1 MVSCLYLP
9 PANANISFFC
19 DCFFHFEP
27 NTPVHEWIPCGG
39 AWMISEQQSCL
50 LEAVDVLYF
59 DINKAPDVV
68 LNDILIN
75 KVRKHGLEKTTFGK

>member
-1 MVSCLYLP
+1 MQ
-9 PANANISFFC
+9 ISPILRLL
-19 DCFFHFEP
+19 FHFQA

-50 LEAVDVLYF
+50 LDAVDVLYF
-59 DINKAPDVV
+59 DINKIPDVV

-75 KVRKHGLEKTTFGK
+75 KVGEHRLEKTTFGK